1 MAYLKEN
8 YYYIVK
14 MLLNQFGATFLGLM
28 MSLVT
33 SRGME
38 EPNWYLVI
46 AGSVLAIF
54 LYFYLQY
61 SVMWDL
67 GARDIIRVEAKRA
80 KYKPFTGLWMTAL
93 SNIPNALIAIGI
105 IIGTVFGTKTGA
117 FRYEWAGNIGFVCR
131 IIGSLWEAMFN
142 GFVMRFSP
150 HNPIIWVLMLIPP
163 LLAGELGYYA
173 GLKGFAP
180 IGLLG
185 VKSKNNKKN
194 KK

>member
-14 MLLNQFGATFLGLM
+14 MLLNQFGAAILGIM

-33 SRGME
+33 SGGMD
-38 EPNWYLVI
+38 EPNWYLVL
-46 AGSVLAIF
+46 AGSTLAIF
-54 LYFYLQY
+54 LYVYLQY

-93 SNIPNALIAIGI
+93 ANIPNALIAIGVV
-105 IIGTVFGTKTGA
+105 IGSLFGSVGGIA
-117 FRYEWAGNIGFVCR
+117 QMEWAGSVGVVCR
-131 IIGSLWEAMFN
+131 AIGVFWEAMFN

-150 HNPIIWVLMLIPP
+150 RNPIVWVLMLIPP
-163 LLAGELGYYA
+163 LLAGGGGYFA

-185 VKSKNNKKN
+185 IKPKN
-194 KK
+194 KDKKK